1 MLAGLN
7 GRVIC
12 IGWLNTAPLGSKSY
26 IGPATACVGGAV
38 GGVVIIVMLID
49 VTTVPLRVI
58 VVPAGIVS
66 VPPEGR
72 VMFTCWVMVPL
83 AAM

>member
-12 IGWLNTAPLGSKSY
+12 TGWLNTTPLGSKSY
-26 IGPATACVGGAV
+26 MGPATACVGGAA
-38 GGVVIIVMLID
+38 GGVVTIVILID
-49 VTTVPLRVI
+49 VTTVPLRVTL
-58 VVPAGIVS
+58 VPGGIVS

-72 VMFTCWVMVPL
+72 VMFTGWVMVPF
-83 AAM
+83 ADM